1 MIEEIYNLRK
11 KNIKLLEELAD
22 IKKELHSFQD
32 YSKEAFHTFYLEIIN
47 ILDLLE
53 QSNNNDAVKNALEK
67 VLEMHQV
74 KKIAIPSLMVSGM
87 CETNPPT
94 EFTYKQ
100 KVKKVLKTGYMKEEE
115 IIRPFLVEVE

>member
-1 MIEEIYNLRK
+1 
-11 KNIKLLEELAD
+11 
-22 IKKELHSFQD
+22 
-32 YSKEAFHTFYLEIIN
+32 
-47 ILDLLE
+47 
-53 QSNNNDAVKNALEK
+53 
-67 VLEMHQV
+67 MHQV

-94 EFTYKQ
+94 VVTYKQ